1 MDNELHNGKKQMDKM
16 HKDRPPIQERVSRSS
31 PFFGSVSKFSIE
43 EINYY
48 LEGLIVTPDGDIN
61 QMLNAAI
68 SLLEDREDGIE
79 AVLERRRQNATGLK
93 WR

>member
-1 MDNELHNGKKQMDKM
+1 MNNELRNGKKEMDEM
-16 HKDRPPIQERVSRSS
+16 HKDRPFIQERVYR
-31 PFFGSVSKFSIE
+31 SKFSIE
-43 EINYY
+43 EIKHY

-68 SLLEDREDGIE
+68 SLLEDHEDGIE

-93 WR
+93 WK